1 MFIIYNLVVSQQNIV
16 FLSPFFCPTSSLSV
30 PPLSLILSALN
41 FEVSVC
47 AVEKASSE
55 CDSQGGTGM
64 AANMQ
69 DCLLSSDQIEEF
81 HRRGVLVVRNFLSA
95 DEVHEARRGEDII
108 RHKVHWMCSL

>member
-1 MFIIYNLVVSQQNIV
+1 
-16 FLSPFFCPTSSLSV
+16 
-30 PPLSLILSALN
+30 
-41 FEVSVC
+41 
-47 AVEKASSE
+47 
-55 CDSQGGTGM
+55 M
-64 AANMQ
+64 AANLE